1 MKLLQT
7 LPTIREVW
15 MALLHWQG
23 TWPTSLWPQ
32 ASCVCSGLRSGR
44 VGTACV
50 TITGSASQ
58 CQAQPWHSCTHS

>member
-15 MALLHWQG
+15 IALLCWQG
-23 TWPTSLWPQ
+23 TRPALLWPQ

-44 VGTACV
+44 VGTA
-50 TITGSASQ
+50 SQ